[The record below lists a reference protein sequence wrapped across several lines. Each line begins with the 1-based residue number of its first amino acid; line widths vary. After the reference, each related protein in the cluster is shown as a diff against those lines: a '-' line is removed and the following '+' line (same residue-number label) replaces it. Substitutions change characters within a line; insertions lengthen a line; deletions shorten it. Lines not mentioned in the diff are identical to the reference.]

1 MVLRD
6 RLQPEMAQ
14 RPDLSADWWH
24 IDLRSLISSLGAQF
38 IIEANL
44 PGLVFRDAAAA

>member
-14 RPDLSADWWH
+14 
-24 IDLRSLISSLGAQF
+24 GAYR
-38 IIEANL
+38 ER
-44 PGLVFRDAAAA
+44 GLVAYSSAISHIERRRIAIYY